1 MIDTPPRPTTRRLVA
16 VLLSVV
22 TAVLSLAGSLA
33 TPAAQGAPSLSWSTP
48 ATFDAGNVPS
58 AVSCASEFLCVAVD
72 RQGDVLST
80 SDPTAPTPSWITTER
95 DPGEA
100 FTAVSCAPAGPCVA
114 VDGRGYASVGF
125 KSGAATWSVPAPIDA
140 GKALTAVSCP
150 SASLCVAV
158 DDSGDLL
165 TSSSPSSGP
174 WQSAIIDP
182 EHQALTSVSCASSSS
197 CMAVDA
203 YGDVLASADPNG
215 GAGAWHLQRVDAAE
229 PSSAAQLSSVSC
241 SAAGAC
247 VAIDGSGRSFA
258 SADPTTVAATW
269 SVTPI
274 DGEPLTSIS
283 CAASGLCVAV
293 DAKGE
298 ALASDDP
305 TSPTPAWSPS
315 STGSGSPA
323 AISCLASGFCLVVD
337 TGGHSVAAR
346 VPAPAV
352 TTLAPAE
359 VTATA
364 AALAGVVEPNDSV
377 LTACSFEFGS
387 GSAGELYDRVIPCSL
402 LPVALNGEQAV
413 SAQLSGLA
421 PNTTYH
427 YRVLASSASGTSV
440 GGAQTFTTPT
450 STQVALVHPN
460 PSISGTPANGQQLTC
475 HANLPTGDSAQLSYG
490 WLRDLIPIAGANAST
505 YTVKGQDTGH
515 HLQCQVTATN
525 GGGSFTANSSFVTI
539 PVGGVPAS
547 AGETTV
553 GKATFTSGKL
563 SVPLVCSTRADSGC
577 DVTVRLE
584 AVETLSGHRIV
595 AIAARSSDL
604 AHKSS
609 SALRHA
615 TVTLASAHVH
625 LARGARQTVLVTL
638 SSSGRRVLHALHH
651 FSGYV
656 YATGTVIGVIQAQ
669 LSQQLITLSASSH
682 SASTHAARHR

>member
-1 MIDTPPRPTTRRLVA
+1 MIATPPLPITRRLVG
-16 VLLSVV
+16 VLLSAV
-22 TAVLSLAGSLA
+22 TSVLSLSGSLA
-33 TPAAQGAPSLSWSTP
+33 TTPAQGAPSLNWSAP
-48 ATFDAGNVPS
+48 AMFDAGKAPS

-80 SDPTAPTPSWITTER
+80 SDPTALTPSWITTER
-95 DPGEA
+95 DLGEA

-125 KSGAATWSVPAPIDA
+125 KSGTATWSVPAPIDA
-140 GKALTAVSCP
+140 GKALTGVSCP
-150 SASLCVAV
+150 SSSLCVAV

-165 TSSSPSSGP
+165 TSSSPSSGS

-197 CMAVDA
+197 CVAVDA
-203 YGDVLASADPNG
+203 DGDVLTSSDPNG
-215 GAGAWHLQRVDAAE
+215 GSSAWHLQRVDTTE
-229 PSSAAQLSSVSC
+229 LSSVSC

-247 VAIDGSGRSFA
+247 VAVDGGGRALA
-258 SADPTTVAATW
+258 SADPTAMPATW

-274 DGEPLTSIS
+274 DGEHLTSIS

-293 DAKGE
+293 DAVSE

-305 TSPTPAWSPS
+305 ASATPAWSPS
-315 STGSGSPA
+315 SADAGSPA
-323 AISCLASGFCLVVD
+323 GISCLASGFCLVVD

-352 TTLAPAE
+352 TTLAPTE

-364 AALAGVVEPNDSV
+364 AALAGAVEPNDSV
-377 LTACSFEFGS
+377 ISACSFEVGN
-387 GSAGELYDRVIPCSL
+387 GAGGPYDQAIPCSL
-402 LPVALNGEQAV
+402 LPVMLSGEQAV

-475 HANLPTGDSAQLSYG
+475 HANLPAGASAQLSYG
-490 WLRDLIPIAGANAST
+490 WLRDLIPIAGADAST

-553 GKATFTSGKL
+553 GKATFKSGKL
-563 SVPLVCSTRADSGC
+563 SVPLVCSAQADSGC

-584 AVETLSGHRIV
+584 AVETLSGRRIV
-595 AIAARSSDL
+595 AIAARSSTH
-604 AHKSS
+604 ARKGS

-615 TVTLASAHVH
+615 TVTLANAHVH
-625 LARGARQTVLVTL
+625 LARGAYQTVLVTL
-638 SSSGRRVLHALHH
+638 SSSGRRVLRALHH
-651 FSGYV
+651 FSAYV
-656 YATGTVIGVIQAQ
+656 YATGTVIGAIQAQ
-669 LSQQLITLSASSH
+669 LSQQLITLSAPSH
-682 SASTHAARHR
+682 SASTHATRHR